1 MKHKLQIYLTKMIL
15 MEKISSIFQPLSS
28 DRRHEVL
35 VELEEASSPGFDYFL
50 MITLSCSIATFGLL
64 IDSAAVI
71 IGAMLVA
78 PLMSPLL
85 GLSLASVAGRE
96 RMFENA
102 VIALLE
108 GVAFSILLS
117 LIFGLLAKILPF
129 TILTVLPNEIM
140 ARTKPTPFDLGIA
153 IAGGAAAAY
162 ALAQPKLSAALPGVA
177 IATALMPPICTV
189 GIGIAVKD
197 SSVALGASL
206 LFLTNLTAI
215 SFAGIL
221 VFAALGFRPLHRGA
235 TWRRIPRSLFYSA
248 TLVLLTAIP
257 LIILTIKV
265 VNTTQL
271 LQEVRSV
278 VIDELSRF
286 PDAQLV
292 DVTSDTS
299 DSTLHIQVTIRSSIQ
314 PNYVQVVDLQK
325 AVAAKLQRTVALQLT
340 IVPVTRLDPLIP
352 PTHTPTFTPGPSFTP
367 TLTPSAT
374 YTVIPSLTPSL
385 TPTATSTFTPSPTL
399 TPTYTPTST
408 PVLAYIANTGGLGI
422 YLRETP
428 AGKAIYA
435 LPEGSAVEILYQR
448 ETINNIEWVE
458 IRDIF
463 GREGWLPATFLVIK
477 P

>member
-1 MKHKLQIYLTKMIL
+1 

-108 GVAFSILLS
+108 GVAFSVLLS
-117 LIFGLLAKILPF
+117 LILGLLAKILPF
-129 TILTVLPNEIM
+129 TILTILPNEIM

-162 ALAQPKLSAALPGVA
+162 ALAQPRLSAALPGVA

-189 GIGIAVKD
+189 GIGIAVKN
-197 SSVALGASL
+197 SSVALGAGL

-215 SFAGIL
+215 SFAGIM
-221 VFAALGFRPLHRGA
+221 VFAALGFRPQRRDA
-235 TWRRIPRSLFYSA
+235 TWRSIPRSLFYSA
-248 TLVLLTAIP
+248 LLVLITAIP

-271 LQEVRSV
+271 LQEVRTT
-278 VIDELSRF
+278 VISELSRF

-314 PNYVQVVDLQK
+314 PDYSEVVNLQR
-325 AVAAKLQRTVALQLT
+325 AIAAKLQRTVALQLT

-352 PTHTPTFTPGPSFTP
+352 PTFTPTSTPGPSLTP
-367 TLTPSAT
+367 TLTPLAT
-374 YTVIPSLTPSL
+374 NTVIPTLTPSL
-385 TPTATSTFTPSPTL
+385 TPTTTNTSTPTPTL
-399 TPTYTPTST
+399 TPTLTPTST

-422 YLRETP
+422 YLRSTP
-428 AGKAIYA
+428 AGKIIGA
-435 LPEGSAVEILYQR
+435 LPEGSAVQILYQR
-448 ETINNIEWVE
+448 ETVNNIEWIE
-458 IRDIF
+458 IRDLF
-463 GREGWLPATFLVIK
+463 NRQGWIPVAFLEIK